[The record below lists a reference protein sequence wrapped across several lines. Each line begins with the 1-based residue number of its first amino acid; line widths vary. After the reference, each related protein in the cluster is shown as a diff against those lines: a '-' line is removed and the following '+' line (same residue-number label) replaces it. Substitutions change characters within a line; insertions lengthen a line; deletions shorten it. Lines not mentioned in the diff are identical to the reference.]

1 MKEQLVSF
9 ETAKLAKEKGFDL
22 ETSKFYLSDK
32 TLITAFEDSKGNEAE
47 YYFDADSFLENWNR
61 KGWLVTKECN
71 MGFGVTEGKN
81 GYMQGFSAPT
91 QSLLQKWLREKY
103 KIHLVIIPTV
113 EGYFTYKLLDIHCDP
128 ENKIE
133 TSPYSDVCST
143 DFDTYEQ
150 ALEAGMQK
158 ALMAINADKKD

>member
-1 MKEQLVSF
+1 MKEQLILF

-32 TLITAFEDSKGNEAE
+32 TLITAFEDSGCNEAE

-91 QSLLQKWLREKY
+91 QSLLQKWLREKH
-103 KIHLVIIPTV
+103 KIHLVITPTI
-113 EGYFTYKLLDIHCDP
+113 EGYFTCKLLDIRLTP
-128 ENKIE
+128 ARE
-133 TSPYSDVCST
+133 DVCSI

-150 ALEAGMQK
+150 ALEAGIQK
-158 ALMAINADKKD
+158 ALMSINADKKD